1 MATLTPSGATGT
13 GTETLTFDL
22 GENTSGSTTNYSF
35 KLREVGSSTIS
46 DTLSVSQS
54 STGVAVTSVEVTP
67 SSITINKSSG
77 FNHTLSAQ
85 VYPTNATD
93 QRVEWESDD
102 TDYVIVGSTGKLRG
116 VEVTSEPVAVWATS
130 VADDSK
136 YDSCLV
142 TVVEPGSI
150 TPHNANQI
158 SSATSIAMSVD
169 IENIDTSTLSISLS
183 SGTTWVTSVG
193 SYNSTTGTV
202 TFGFSTN
209 SGDHRSTT
217 VTITGRDYGGIVR
230 TGSATLSQN
239 SPSEDNIQLIG
250 LTVTGPST
258 ISDHGEENHQ
268 YVVTYNPANTSEK
281 GVEWD
286 VVDATTGN
294 SVVGTIVSIDMEGD
308 SFCRISALSAANNSN
323 VLVKATSTERSNI
336 SDTCAVTVTYV
347 PVIEE
352 LQVSPTTV
360 NLAWDAQSDS
370 SAVVTWSNVATPYIP
385 SAAMGG
391 YTGIITG
398 ASLNTTTG
406 VITISCN
413 ENSSTTTPGVGTV
426 VVKALG
432 DDPTPLSVTVTYNQ
446 ATKPDPSTYT
456 NVGVGSLTVSGGAKA
471 SFSAQVGFQNS
482 STSSFAFPGTFS
494 YALYGYESSD
504 TTQGTATLLTSGT
517 ETDYSDDGLGVRFTV
532 AANSNVQVPLNR
544 SWTGT
549 LGMNTYFILEISISG
564 YTVIPAT
571 YDSTL

>member
-130 VADDSK
+130 EEDESK

-202 TFGFSTN
+202 TFGFNANTGN
-209 SGDHRSTT
+209 HRSTT

-239 SPSEDNIQLIG
+239 SPSEDNIQLVS
-250 LTVTGPST
+250 LTVTGSST
-258 ISDHGEENHQ
+258 ISDHGETSHN
-268 YVVTYNPANTSEK
+268 YNLTYNPSTTSER
-281 GVEWD
+281 GVTWD
-286 VVDATTGN
+286 IVDATTGN
-294 SVVGTIVSIDMEGD
+294 SVVGTLVSINTSSTYCAVTVLEDADGD
-308 SFCRISALSAANNSN
+308 N
-323 VLVKATSTERSNI
+323 VIVKATSTVRPTI
-336 SDTCAVTVTYV
+336 VGTCAVTVTYV

-482 STSSFAFPGTFS
+482 STSSFAFPGSFS

-517 ETDYSDDGLGVRFTV
+517 ETDYSDDGQGVRFTV

-549 LGMNTYFILEISISG
+549 LGMNTYFVLEISISG
-564 YTVIPAT
+564 YNVIPAT